1 MRHFLLGLLT
11 MIQPWFTLSPRARA
25 KVQSWFGESFR
36 EASVLIF
43 VFLAADK
50 YLVSA
55 IPPSLAAKISGLGVV
70 VYAVG
75 LKFGLDAI
83 E

>member
-1 MRHFLLGLLT
+1 MRNFFLGLLT
-11 MIQPWFTLSPRARA
+11 TIQPWFTLSPRARA

-36 EASVLIF
+36 EAAVLIF

-55 IPPSLAAKISGLGVV
+55 ISPSLAARIIGLGAA
-70 VYAVG
+70 VYIFG